1 MNNRGSVLLLVL
13 IIVATIVGTITMV
26 AERAATRYALSE
38 SIFVDN
44 QAAYYFHSALKVVK
58 RIIEEDNNAY
68 DSPKDDWASL
78 PPIEMEGATMYVKV
92 FPLNQ
97 KINLNL
103 LASKNTKLEKRV
115 SEAIHALLQDQNMPE
130 DTLEYVKEKVEKKPL
145 YSLKELYFAEDVK
158 TWYTKLHRY
167 LTVDDPTG
175 KININFASDYVIN
188 TYVPELSPCTEEIIS
203 RRKND
208 PFKNITQMRELGCIS
223 DEDYLKVQPFIST
236 SSDYFGV
243 EIQISIGDNSRH
255 ATAVLKRVAPGKV
268 EVVKYFEGKGFYE

>member
-1 MNNRGSVLLLVL
+1 MNSKGSVLLLVL

-68 DSPKDDWASL
+68 DSPKDDWANL

-115 SEAIHALLQDQNMPE
+115 SEAIHTLLQDQNMPE
-130 DTLEYVKEKVEKKPL
+130 DTLEYVKEKVEKRPL
-145 YSLKELYFAEDVK
+145 YSLKELYFVEDVK

-203 RRKND
+203 RRKNT
-208 PFKNITQMRELGCIS
+208 PFKNITQIRELGCIS